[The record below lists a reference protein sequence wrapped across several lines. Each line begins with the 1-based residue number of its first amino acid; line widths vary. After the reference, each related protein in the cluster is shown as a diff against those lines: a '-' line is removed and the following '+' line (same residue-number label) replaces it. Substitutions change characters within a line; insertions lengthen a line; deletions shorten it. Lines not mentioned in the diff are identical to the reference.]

1 MSRLEHPGL
10 VFRSLDP
17 SEGDEALLKGW
28 YEATRRGFHQ
38 TRGNDDGFA
47 AWRAHTQNDSLT
59 LLGAWSEATEFAS
72 ATMPVATFSSWTA
85 PVNVGG
91 GTSLPT
97 RLISDVTVAPTH
109 RRQGLLRKLMTV
121 ALADAV
127 AEGLPLA
134 ALTVSEGSIYGR
146 FGFGMAT
153 HVRQVEVEVTSKFRF
168 RDDAITDDGSVTL
181 LEPADAWKTIAS
193 VYATFQETTRG
204 SVTRP
209 HYYETWLSS
218 AYDFGGDSKDES
230 KQRVALHLDA
240 SGTPD
245 GYVVFKTADERN
257 DAGLRMATVVDL
269 VALTPAAY
277 LRLWRFLADIDLVER
292 VSWRK
297 APLRDPLSWALAEPF
312 VVKSEELDDFLWM
325 RVLDPVAAL
334 QARPWHADG
343 EIVLGVDDQL
353 GHASGAWQ
361 VVVRD
366 GRAEVTATDA
376 RPSVTLSADTLGA
389 LYLGGVD
396 VRTLAAAGRVTG
408 STEAIETW
416 AAMADGGPL
425 PYCITGF

>member
-1 MSRLEHPGL
+1 MHRFDHPGL

-17 SEGDEALLKGW
+17 SDGDETLLKGW

-47 AWRAHTQNDSLT
+47 TWREHTQNDSLT
-59 LLGAWSEATEFAS
+59 LLGAWSEASEFAS
-72 ATMPVATFSSWTA
+72 ATIPVSTFSSWTA

-97 RLISDVTVAPTH
+97 HLISDVTVAPTH

-121 ALADAV
+121 SLADAV
-127 AEGLPLA
+127 AGGIPLA

-146 FGFGMAT
+146 FGFGTAT
-153 HVRQVEVEVTSKFRF
+153 HVRQVEVDVTSKFRF
-168 RDDAITDDGSVTL
+168 REDAITDDGSVVL
-181 LEPADAWKTIAS
+181 VEPAEAWKTVAT
-193 VYATFQETTRG
+193 VYGTFQERTRG

-209 HYYETWLSS
+209 HFYESWLSS
-218 AYDFGGDSKDES
+218 AYDFGADSKDES

-245 GYVVFKTADERN
+245 GYVIYKSADERN
-257 DAGLRMATVVDL
+257 DTGLRMATVVDL

-297 APLRDPLSWALAEPF
+297 APLHDPLYWALAEPF
-312 VVKSEELDDFLWM
+312 VVKSAELDDFLWI
-325 RVLDPVAAL
+325 RVLDPVKAL
-334 QARPWHADG
+334 QARPWYADG
-343 EIVLGVDDQL
+343 EVVLGIDDPL
-353 GHASGAWQ
+353 GHASGAWRIA
-361 VVVRD
+361 VRE
-366 GRAEVTATDA
+366 GRAEVTPTETS
-376 RPSVTLSADTLGA
+376 PSVRLSADTLGA

-396 VRTLAAAGRVTG
+396 VRTLAASGRITG
-408 STEAIETW
+408 SPEAIETW
-416 AAMADGGPL
+416 AAMADGGPP